1 MNYVIFYK
9 NCVTFLIDISSIFIL
24 GKLRLIQRLDIMKTN
39 VTGYWN
45 EKKEK
50 LKQKYT
56 TITDEDLLYSN
67 GKEKEMMEMLGY
79 KLGKTKAELV
89 DIIVAL

>member
-1 MNYVIFYK
+1 
-9 NCVTFLIDISSIFIL
+9 
-24 GKLRLIQRLDIMKTN
+24 MKTN
-39 VTGYWN
+39 VKGYWN

-56 TITDEDLLYSN
+56 TITDEDLSFSD

-79 KLGKTKAELV
+79 KLGKSKAELV
-89 DIIVAL
+89 DIIVSL